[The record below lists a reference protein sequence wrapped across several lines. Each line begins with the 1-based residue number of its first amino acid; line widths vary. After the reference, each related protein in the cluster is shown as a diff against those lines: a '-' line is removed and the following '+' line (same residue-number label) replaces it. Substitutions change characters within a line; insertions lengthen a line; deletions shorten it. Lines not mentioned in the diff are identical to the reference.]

1 MTTENTLQPELH
13 EAAASTLEELTHLA
27 TTLPSKIAVML
38 LYIRDH
44 LFDRELSVG
53 VVKEKCG
60 VRDNSVAIHFH
71 AVVGDPP
78 AAFITRKRLA
88 VADRLLSETY
98 LPIWKISDLLGYSS
112 IQVFGRAYQR
122 CKGIRPLKFRRQFL
136 SDLPPKSK
144 AGSAPLP
151 AEPPEVLARA
161 LAGQLG
167 SEEATRLIR
176 RLLELYPPG
185 RRLAPAPNY

>member
-1 MTTENTLQPELH
+1 VTTENTLQPELH

-27 TTLPSKIAVML
+27 TTLPGKIAVML

-71 AVVGDPP
+71 AVVGAPP

-88 VADRLLSETY
+88 VADRLLAETY

-122 CKGIRPLKFRRQFL
+122 CKGIRPLKFRRQ
-136 SDLPPKSK
+136 SQSKLPPESK
-144 AGSAPLP
+144 AGAAPLP
-151 AEPPEVLARA
+151 SEPPGEMARA
-161 LAGQLG
+161 LAGRL
-167 SEEATRLIR
+167 SDEEAARLIR

-185 RRLAPAPNY
+185 RRLAPAPNN